1 MFDRIPIIYIELSI
15 FMTDAVEGTKRKF
28 LVDGLQ
34 SQIQTILDK
43 YERYFKIV
51 RTDRRWLL
59 MFIIARYPWGRALG
73 TFFYSYYHKRNL
85 AVKKNK
91 QAKALD
97 LDRPSS
103 LFPELDVELAVRA
116 IEQNG
121 YYLGLKLPQNIVTEL
136 LDYAYSADI
145 SVDALPEIEFKYG
158 DKERVASERDLDILV
173 GNYIDAKTEC
183 EALIKL
189 KSDPQLRA
197 IAARYLKSNPILVR
211 CQMGWTFIGD
221 EQAYSQKG
229 ALGSPTILFHYDL
242 DDYRA
247 LKFFFYLTDVDS
259 LSGSHRCVA
268 GSHRKRKLVHYLKRG
283 QSDREI
289 IDFYGEESIIDIC
302 GSAGFGFAEDP
313 FCFHRGSPPVTS
325 PRLMIQ
331 LEFAFNDY
339 GMWN

>member
-1 MFDRIPIIYIELSI
+1 MVIIINSLR
-15 FMTDAVEGTKRKF
+15 F
-28 LVDGLQ
+28 
-34 SQIQTILDK
+34 QIKAILDK
-43 YERYFKIV
+43 CVRYSKIV

-59 MFIIARYPWGRALG
+59 MFIIGRHPFGRAFG
-73 TFFYSYYHKRNL
+73 SFFYSRYPYRNL
-85 AVKKNK
+85 FGKNR
-91 QAKALD
+91 QLEI
-97 LDRPSS
+97 LNFDRHSL
-103 LFPELDVELAVRA
+103 LFPSLDIELAVRS

-136 LDYAYSADI
+136 LDYAYSAEI
-145 SVDALPEIEFKYG
+145 QPEDLAHIKFKYAER
-158 DKERVASERDLDILV
+158 ERVAGDRNLDILI
-173 GNYIDAKTEC
+173 GNYINAEIEC
-183 EALIKL
+183 EALNNL
-189 KSDPQLRA
+189 KKDPQLRA
-197 IAARYLKSNPILVR
+197 IAARYLKSNPVLVR

-221 EQAYSQKG
+221 ARAYSQKG
-229 ALGSPTILFHYDL
+229 ELGSPTILFHYDL

-247 LKFFFYLTDVDS
+247 LKFFFYLTDVNS
-259 LSGSHRCVA
+259 FSGSHRCVA

-289 IDFYGEESIIDIC
+289 IDFYGEENIIDIC
-302 GSAGFGFAEDP
+302 GLAGFGFAEDP